1 VGVDFAPMGGALESA
16 RGAAP
21 GAERRAARRAL
32 AFAVALY
39 LVLRGLTLAADLDQV
54 AIPVYELAMM
64 GNIAHIAQGGWEGAP
79 LTQFYDNCGGHLVTG
94 LLAVPFYAVIGD
106 TYLALKLVPLLLG
119 VLLIWLAWCIALR
132 LGGTRA
138 AVWTA
143 LLLAVGPP
151 ILFKYSLLAK
161 GNHFENLPF
170 QLLAW
175 LAWLRWMDVP
185 RSRWRASAFGAAA
198 GFALFFYF
206 GSAILLATLA
216 ATHLAARGLRKS
228 VGDGLRV
235 LPGAVIGL
243 APLAAIQLATAG
255 RPAQFLS
262 HNLALEESGVVQ
274 RSWSRAS
281 DLVLHLL
288 PRAGCFEDLGPL
300 PARAAELVFLA
311 CFLCAWCALALRAW
325 RGLRARSDGLSASA
339 RDDER
344 IDARVLAGPLVLY
357 LPLWLVAY
365 MLSGFTFRP
374 ADPPMQVLTYRY
386 LVPHFMLALVAIGT
400 ATSLLPRRRGVAL
413 GGLAFATGL
422 FTLPVIDWSFSR
434 SDLAAR
440 YPGYH
445 FPYYVQSVLMRDVMR
460 DTASGQLTWDE
471 PRIAAQVAQFSR
483 REQSLI
489 FEGLGCML
497 TRSRLGT
504 AGGSRARLDLDQLS
518 APYGSESRVDLARGA
533 GGGLREIASAR
544 ADRKEWVAS
553 VLSDLLA
560 RGDARAPYVAE
571 GLSQGFRFP
580 QALTVEADL
589 ATSAEL
595 GHGVPAELQGSWL
608 RGRGIQCGRLLGRGV
623 AHDVEV
629 VLRELQ
635 KALPAQRS
643 ELWFGVG
650 WGLAEIA
657 GDRAGEAVAR
667 WVPEELRSTTWQG
680 IGAATRHL
688 DGALDAAQVA
698 ARMGCASGPE
708 SAALARGLSWPSYP
722 AAFTLDAGAN

>member
-1 VGVDFAPMGGALESA
+1 MRS
-16 RGAAP
+16 
-21 GAERRAARRAL
+21 AL
-32 AFAVALY
+32 AFALALY
-39 LVLRGLTLAADLDQV
+39 HLLRGLTLAADLDEV

-94 LLAVPFYAVIGD
+94 LLAVPFYALLGE

-119 VLLIWLAWCIALR
+119 VLLIWLAWCIAWR
-132 LGGTRA
+132 LGGPRA
-138 AVWTA
+138 AIWTA

-170 QLLAW
+170 QLLFW

-185 RSRWRASAFGAAA
+185 RSRWRARAFGAAA

-216 ATHLAARGLRKS
+216 GTHLAARGPLRS
-228 VGDGLRV
+228 LHDGLRA
-235 LPGAVIGL
+235 LPGALIGL
-243 APLAAIQLATAG
+243 VPLAAIQLATAG

-262 HNLALEESGVVQ
+262 YNLALDETGVLQ
-274 RSWSRAS
+274 RSWTRAG
-281 DLVLHLL
+281 DLLTHLL

-300 PARAAELVFLA
+300 PARIAELMFLA
-311 CFLCAWCALALRAW
+311 CFAWAWCALALRVW
-325 RGLRARSDGLSASA
+325 GGLRARSDGSGVTSS
-339 RDDER
+339 DGEP
-344 IDARVLAGPLVLY
+344 IDQRVLAGPLVLY

-374 ADPPMQVLTYRY
+374 ADPPLEVLTYRY
-386 LVPHFMLALVAIGT
+386 LVPHFLLALVAIGT
-400 ATSLLPRRRGVAL
+400 AASLLARRRGVLL
-413 GGLAFATGL
+413 GGAALATSL

-445 FPYYVQSVLMRDVMR
+445 FPYYVQSVLLRDGVR
-460 DTASGQLTWDE
+460 DAATGQLTWDE
-471 PRIAAQVAQFSR
+471 HRIASQVAQFPR
-483 REQSLI
+483 REQACIL
-489 FEGLGCML
+489 EGLGCML
-497 TRSRLGT
+497 TRARLGPAAGT
-504 AGGSRARLDLDQLS
+504 AARLDLDQLA
-518 APYGSESRVDLARGA
+518 APYGPESQLDLARGA
-533 GGGLREIASAR
+533 GSGLRELWSAR
-544 ADRKEWVAS
+544 ADRREWLAG
-553 VLSDLLA
+553 LLGELMS
-560 RGDARAPYVAE
+560 RGDARATFVVE

-580 QALTVEADL
+580 QALTVETDL

-595 GHGVPAELQGSWL
+595 GEGVPAELQGSWV

-629 VLRELQ
+629 VLRELG
-635 KALPAQRS
+635 KAPPAQQP

-657 GDRAGEAVAR
+657 HDRAGAAVAR
-667 WVPEELRSTTWQG
+667 WVPEELRSVAWQG

-688 DGALDAAQVA
+688 DGALDAVQVA
-698 ARMGCASGPE
+698 ARMGCSDEAQR
-708 SAALARGLSWPSYP
+708 AALARGLAWPSYP
-722 AAFTLDAGAN
+722 APFALDAGAN

>member
-1 VGVDFAPMGGALESA
+1 MGGALESA
-16 RGAAP
+16 RGSEP
-21 GAERRAARRAL
+21 GIQLRGARRAL
-32 AFAVALY
+32 ALAVALY
-39 LVLRGLTLAADLDQV
+39 LVLRGLTLAADLDEV

-94 LLAVPFYAVIGD
+94 LLAVPFYALLGD

-132 LGGTRA
+132 LGGPRA
-138 AVWTA
+138 ATWTA

-185 RSRWRASAFGAAA
+185 SSRWRASAFGAAA

-216 ATHLAARGLRKS
+216 ATHLAARGPRQS
-228 VGDGLRV
+228 VRDGLLV
-235 LPGAVIGL
+235 LPGALIGL

-255 RPAQFLS
+255 RPAQFLT
-262 HNLALEESGVVQ
+262 HNLALEESGVLQ

-281 DLVLHLL
+281 DLLLHLL
-288 PRAGCFEDLGPL
+288 PRAGCFEDLGPI

-311 CFLCAWCALALRAW
+311 CFVLAWCALALRAW
-325 RGLRARSDGLSASA
+325 RGLHARSGVRAASA
-339 RDDER
+339 KER
-344 IDARVLAGPLVLY
+344 IDPRLLAGPLVLY

-400 ATSLLPRRRGVAL
+400 AASLLPRRRGVAL

-445 FPYYVQSVLMRDVMR
+445 FPYYVQSVLLRDGVR
-460 DTASGQLTWDE
+460 DAATGQLTWDE
-471 PRIAAQVAQFSR
+471 HRIAAQVAQFSR
-483 REQSLI
+483 REQSRI

-497 TRSRLGT
+497 TRSRLGPA
-504 AGGSRARLDLDQLS
+504 AGAAAALDLDLLA
-518 APYGSESRVDLARGA
+518 APYGTQSKIDLARGA
-533 GGGLREIASAR
+533 GSGLRELASAR
-544 ADRKEWVAS
+544 ADRSEWLAS
-553 VLSDLLA
+553 VLRELQS
-560 RGDARAPYVAE
+560 RGDARVGYVAE

-580 QALTVEADL
+580 QALSVQADL

-595 GHGVPAELQGSWL
+595 GAGVPAELQGSWL

-629 VLRELQ
+629 ALRELET
-635 KALPAQRS
+635 APPTQRP

-650 WGLAEIA
+650 WGLAEA
-657 GDRAGEAVAR
+657 SSERAGEAVAR
-667 WVPEELRSTTWQG
+667 WVPEELRSVAWQG

-698 ARMGCASGPE
+698 ERMGCASGPE